1 MPEKKIAP
9 VLPVSHVQNGKDLF
23 GPLLQ
28 NLPVSTSRGPPR
40 ICMIAPRLS
49 LSRQKIC
56 FILLA
61 MGLAAVRTLQLRSA
75 YSF

>member
-1 MPEKKIAP
+1 MPEKKIPP
-9 VLPVSHVQNGKDLF
+9 VLPVSHMQKGKTF

-28 NLPVSTSRGPPR
+28 NSPLSTSTGPPR

-61 MGLAAVRTLQLRSA
+61 MGLAAVRTLLLRMA